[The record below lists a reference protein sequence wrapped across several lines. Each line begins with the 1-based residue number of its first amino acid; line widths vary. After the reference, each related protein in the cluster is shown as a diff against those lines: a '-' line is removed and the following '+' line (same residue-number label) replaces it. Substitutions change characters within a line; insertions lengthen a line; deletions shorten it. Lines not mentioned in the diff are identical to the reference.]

1 MSTDK
6 QLSDEAITEI
16 YLAWSARTKTE
27 LITFHAFARELI
39 EADRKLAQGET
50 VAWQY
55 RGPSTRDEW
64 CEADA
69 SMVEWARRQP
79 DYAVR
84 GLCLAAPQLAQP
96 RGEPK
101 EVVDQILSHLSRCI
115 ECSVYENEVVPA
127 IESFVYETLAAHQL
141 AQPISADDADL
152 VSRLRA
158 SVGDAESWERVQ
170 VSAANVMAAVDRI
183 EAGIARPQGEPV
195 AWQIIDPSEADEF
208 SAAPRRVT
216 WINPEEAEGAY
227 DGFVVTPLYAAPQAA
242 VPANNSEHQV
252 ERDSLPAAALG
263 RSLVDA
269 ARYRYLRD
277 SAVWD
282 DAPLLRGAMVWCV
295 IGSSANA
302 CRPCET
308 DELDEAIDEALA
320 AAARTE
326 AQQDEPKITDQ
337 RALVGEPFLP
347 KDSLGHSV

>member
-6 QLSDEAITEI
+6 VHDALILDGFRRADDWLVKNEGEQCE
-16 YLAWSARTKTE
+16 E
-27 LITFHAFARELI
+27 LIHIDTVSVIARAAI
-39 EADRKLAQGET
+39 EEDRKLAQGE
-50 VAWQY
+50 
-55 RGPSTRDEW
+55 
-64 CEADA
+64 
-69 SMVEWARRQP
+69 M
-79 DYAVR
+79 
-84 GLCLAAPQLAQP
+84 AA
-96 RGEPK
+96 EPK

-127 IESFVYETLAAHQL
+127 LESFVYETL
-141 AQPISADDADL
+141 
-152 VSRLRA
+152 
-158 SVGDAESWERVQ
+158 
-170 VSAANVMAAVDRI
+170 
-183 EAGIARPQGEPV
+183 
-195 AWQIIDPSEADEF
+195 
-208 SAAPRRVT
+208 
-216 WINPEEAEGAY
+216 
-227 DGFVVTPLYAAPQAA
+227 AAPQAA